1 VAAQDLAWIV
11 GPLVFLALM
20 ILASAVRIVKEYERG
35 VIFRLGRLV
44 GARGPGLFFLIPI
57 FESMVKLDL
66 RTTVLDVPAQEV
78 ITRDNVPVK
87 VDAVVYFRIMD
98 PEKSIVQVS
107 NYVAATS
114 LYSQTTL
121 RVVVGQASLDELLA
135 EREKLNKQLQT
146 IIDEA
151 TDPWGIKVTAVELK
165 QVEVPEGMKRAM
177 AKQAEAERDR
187 RGRIISAQGEMQA
200 ALQLAEAAK
209 TLQKSPGSLQLRL
222 LGTLSEAAAEK
233 ANTIVVP
240 IPLELLKALQR

>member
-1 VAAQDLAWIV
+1 
-11 GPLVFLALM
+11 M
-20 ILASAVRIVKEYERG
+20 
-35 VIFRLGRLV
+35 
-44 GARGPGLFFLIPI
+44 
-57 FESMVKLDL
+57 
-66 RTTVLDVPAQEV
+66 
-78 ITRDNVPVK
+78 
-87 VDAVVYFRIMD
+87 
-98 PEKSIVQVS
+98 
-107 NYVAATS
+107 
-114 LYSQTTL
+114 
-121 RVVVGQASLDELLA
+121 VGQASLDELLA

-200 ALQLAEAAK
+200 AMQLAEAAK

-222 LGTLSEAAAEK
+222 LGTLTEAAAEK

-240 IPLELLKALQR
+240 IPIELLKSLQR